1 MAQFVVQGH
10 LITKDEIPPL
20 DEKYYGLDETETAFF
35 KQQTGI
41 SDDDELKKHIVRIQ
55 AEAYEVYPYPC
66 IRRFTWTKLKISKL
80 FPYKDFLRLGAERE
94 GAIYLD
100 LGCCFGN
107 DPRKAIADGYPAQNV
122 VASDLYQAFWDL
134 GQNLFKTTSETY
146 PVTFVAGDAFDPAHL
161 ETVPP
166 FTIASP
172 PTTPR
177 PILSELKSLNPLR
190 GHVSAIHT
198 SSFFHLFD
206 ENGQQRLAHAVAGL
220 LSPEP
225 GSMIFGQHSGLPQK
239 GFRMSSFLAREGFA
253 HGPDSWRELWDGEVF
268 AKGTVKVETEL
279 KEVDSRELKFGEFP
293 EGFKSY
299 LFIWKVIR
307 L

>member
-1 MAQFVVQGH
+1 MLGVAAGQV
-10 LITKDEIPPL
+10 IPKDAIPPL

-41 SDDDELKKHIVRIQ
+41 TDDDELKRHIFRIQ
-55 AEAYEVYPYPC
+55 AEAYAVFPYPC
-66 IRRFTWTKLKISKL
+66 ILRFSWTKLKISRL
-80 FPYKDFLRLGAERE
+80 FPYKDLLNLGAKRE

-122 VASDLYQAFWDL
+122 VASDLYQEFWDL
-134 GQNLFKTTSETY
+134 GQKLFNTTHKMY
-146 PVTFVAGDAFDPAHL
+146 PVTFVAGDAFDPVHL
-161 ETVPP
+161 ETVSP
-166 FTIASP
+166 FTTASP
-172 PTTPR
+172 PTTSR
-177 PILSELKSLNPLR
+177 PILGELKSLNPLR
-190 GHVSAIHT
+190 GHVSAIHA

-206 ENGQQRLAHAVAGL
+206 EDGQQRLAHAVAGL

-225 GSMIFGQHSGLPQK
+225 GSMVFGQHAGLPHK
-239 GFRMSSFLAREGFA
+239 GFRTSTLLAREGFC
-253 HGPDSWRELWDGEVF
+253 HGPDSWRELWDGKVF

-279 KEVDSRELKFGEFP
+279 TEAERP
-293 EGFKSY
+293 ERASKSY
-299 LFIWKVIR
+299 WLAWKVTR